1 MKNFKITIYNLILI
15 IIILLITLCFFIGIT
30 VNTNKKTNLKKY
42 VAEMELIQE
51 KVNQVR
57 KEYLTWENYNANE
70 PGNFLFYIQ
79 NLGYVNANS
88 ASNIYIGEFNE
99 ILNILNNENTQYWDM
114 NIDSI
119 LTNYC
124 YFNPENLKRHFRN

>member
-15 IIILLITLCFFIGIT
+15 IIILLIALSVFIGII

-57 KEYLTWENYNANE
+57 KQYIAWENYNANE

-88 ASNIYIGEFNE
+88 ASNIYIKEFNE
-99 ILNILNNENTQYWDM
+99 ILNSLNNENTKYWDM

>member
-15 IIILLITLCFFIGIT
+15 IIILLITICFFIGIT

-42 VAEMELIQE
+42 VAHMEIIQE

-57 KEYLTWENYNANE
+57 KEYLTWENYNVNE

>member
-15 IIILLITLCFFIGIT
+15 IIILLIALSVCIGII

-57 KEYLTWENYNANE
+57 KQYIAWENYNANE

-88 ASNIYIGEFNE
+88 ASNIYIKEFNE
-99 ILNILNNENTQYWDM
+99 ILNSLNNENTKYWDM

>member
-15 IIILLITLCFFIGIT
+15 IIILLITLSVFIGII

-57 KEYLTWENYNANE
+57 KQYIAWENYNANE

-88 ASNIYIGEFNE
+88 ASNIYIKEFNE
-99 ILNILNNENTQYWDM
+99 ILNSLNNENTKYWDM